1 MIILCLGS
9 LKCIT
14 EIYRI
19 DFSILKISTWH
30 SKQSTEHTCIDLYS
44 VIIDKIF
51 NIQIDECILMIYKTK
66 SNAVTFLKTSFSDG
80 DCSCQS

>member
-14 EIYRI
+14 EIYRNWFFYLEDLYMTQQTI
-19 DFSILKISTWH
+19 CWTY
-30 SKQSTEHTCIDLYS
+30 IDLYS
-44 VIIDKIF
+44 VINDKIF
-51 NIQIDECILMIYKTK
+51 NIQIDECIFMIYKTK
-66 SNAVTFLKTSFSDG
+66 SNAVTFLKISFSDG